1 MRPSQSSYGA
11 AYEPILPCKLCN
23 PSTRAA
29 TSFSGACQTISALV
43 KPTFLS
49 IQAILSRTPIFWSF
63 PLFLRAPSTFLLLH
77 RLPHAK
83 PPQPRIHPPSF
94 AHVSTSVPI
103 SDLLSVTS
111 SVVLRRPHERFLLH
125 PTGRTSPTEN
135 HPSATAS
142 DRPSGFRVH
151 DQPSAVSASVDPLS
165 VDSIEGHKQVS
176 GKRFPTTGPQ
186 IEAGKVV
193 IHRGLHVSNV
203 TASCSLC
210 AIGCKELFTD
220 RHRCPDVLYII
231 VMLMGYVV
239 DWNCMLM
246 DFKILRL
253 GVSFGITILICASF
267 GITKLICATFG
278 ITRLKCASF
287 GITRLIGKGTARGR
301 PTRGK
306 KDA

>member
-63 PLFLRAPSTFLLLH
+63 PLFL
-77 RLPHAK
+77 
-83 PPQPRIHPPSF
+83 
-94 AHVSTSVPI
+94 
-103 SDLLSVTS
+103 
-111 SVVLRRPHERFLLH
+111 
-125 PTGRTSPTEN
+125 
-135 HPSATAS
+135 
-142 DRPSGFRVH
+142 
-151 DQPSAVSASVDPLS
+151 VDPLS

-176 GKRFPTTGPQ
+176 GKGFPTTGPQ

-193 IHRGLHVSNV
+193 IHRGLHCTLS
-203 TASCSLC
+203 
-210 AIGCKELFTD
+210 I
-220 RHRCPDVLYII
+220 
-231 VMLMGYVV
+231 
-239 DWNCMLM
+239 
-246 DFKILRL
+246 